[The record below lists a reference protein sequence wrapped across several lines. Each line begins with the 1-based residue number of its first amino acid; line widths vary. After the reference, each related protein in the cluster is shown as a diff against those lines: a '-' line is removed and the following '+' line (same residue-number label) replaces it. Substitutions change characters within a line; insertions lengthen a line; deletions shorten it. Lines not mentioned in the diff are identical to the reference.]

1 MATNEVPTI
10 LIVDD
15 DRSVQRLL
23 ADALAS
29 QGFSVAVERD
39 GEWAVDTFNKKRV
52 DAVVLDL
59 LLPAINGYDVA
70 RLIRATPRGA
80 QTPIVMISGVYKSEI
95 QQKEAVEKHG
105 AFAFIEKP
113 IRLSALFDALR
124 SALGERY
131 PSTQAP
137 SAAPP
142 GKPGESRE
150 PPADPQ
156 AQEEAGLVEKHSQE
170 QPQGLGIRGDFKR
183 RPFPEVLAEIFHWK
197 GTGALLLRRDNVKK
211 IVYFREGQPLS
222 IKSNLLSECLGQVM
236 VMERIISEAECEES
250 TRRMKATRRR
260 QGAIL
265 IEMGCISPHNLVYAL
280 NLQLRFKLFEVFAW
294 EYGEYRFNPG
304 IAPPTETVN
313 LEMSTAA
320 VIYEGVRRHF
330 DVTRLRQALGDSD
343 DFRVSRS
350 FHPAYPLFDAGLGEE
365 EQQLLAAIDG
375 SKTVSDLRALELLS
389 PLDTDRLVYALRCA
403 GLVELK
409 GGLKVAAPSPAERA
423 EAVERTETTER
434 AWSGEGLEPAARL
447 EPAEWAESA
456 ARFEPTDR
464 GEVAGSLDQADRA
477 GSAARSDRAESTG
490 RIEQGEPSE
499 SASRVESAER
509 IDRAERVESAARF
522 EQAERVESAASFEQA
537 DRVESAASTEGGA
550 AAQRVEL
557 GEPTGRVESAPAAGA
572 NPPSTGPP
580 PGTAGMEGP
589 PAAPASSEATV
600 SDEDI
605 AAELH
610 GRSGELGLA
619 EAKFQLGEEL
629 LKEGQFQAAHR
640 LFEEAVQIYDQAAQF
655 HAYLGWSKFQ
665 MQPADR
671 ASAEAALDAL
681 QKAINLNPRVDK
693 SYLFSGYIYKALG
706 RMDQAETHF
715 EKAIQCNP
723 DCTEALQELKSLSD
737 GGG

>member
-1 MATNEVPTI
+1 VATNEVPTI

-39 GEWAVDTFNKKRV
+39 GEWAVETFNKRRV

-59 LLPAINGYDVA
+59 LLPAINGYEVA
-70 RLIRATPRGA
+70 RLIRSTPRGA

-131 PSTQAP
+131 PSTPAP
-137 SAAPP
+137 SAGPA
-142 GKPGESRE
+142 GKPGGGPE
-150 PPADPQ
+150 PMADPQ

-170 QPQGLGIRGDFKR
+170 PSPALGIRGDFQR

-197 GTGALLLRRDNVKK
+197 GTGALMLRRDNVKK
-211 IVYFREGQPLS
+211 IVYFRDGQPLS

-236 VMERIISEAECEES
+236 VRERIISEAECEES

-280 NLQLRFKLFEVFAW
+280 NLQLRMKLFEVFAW
-294 EYGEYRFNPG
+294 EYGEYRFNPR
-304 IAPPTETVN
+304 IAPPAETVN
-313 LEMSTAA
+313 LEISTAA

-330 DVTRLRQALGDSD
+330 DVARLRQVLGDAD
-343 DFRVSRS
+343 ELRVQRS

-375 SKTVSDLRALELLS
+375 SRTVAELRALELLS

-409 GGLKVAAPSPAERA
+409 GGPIIAEASPERA
-423 EAVERTETTER
+423 EPNERVVSAEPLVPGERDVLAEPLVPGRVEPTER
-434 AWSGEGLEPAARL
+434 VEPAGSTGQV
-447 EPAEWAESA
+447 EPDGRVEFA
-456 ARFEPTDR
+456 EPTDL
-464 GEVAGSLDQADRA
+464 V
-477 GSAARSDRAESTG
+477 
-490 RIEQGEPSE
+490 
-499 SASRVESAER
+499 
-509 IDRAERVESAARF
+509 
-522 EQAERVESAASFEQA
+522 
-537 DRVESAASTEGGA
+537 
-550 AAQRVEL
+550 
-557 GEPTGRVESAPAAGA
+557 EPTGSTGQVEPTGQVESAPNPGATPLSAGA
-572 NPPSTGPP
+572 APET
-580 PGTAGMEGP
+580 PGVEEGQ
-589 PAAPASSEATV
+589 APESAEPKV
-600 SDEDI
+600 SNEDI
-605 AAELH
+605 AAELM

-629 LKEGQFQAAHR
+629 LKERQYQAAHR

-665 MQPADR
+665 MQPEDP
-671 ASAEAALDAL
+671 ASAAAALDTL
-681 QKAINLNPRVDK
+681 QRAINLNPKVDK

-723 DCTEALQELKSLSD
+723 DCTEALHELKSLSHD
-737 GGG
+737 GG

>member
-39 GEWAVDTFNKKRV
+39 GEWAVETFNKRRV

-59 LLPAINGYDVA
+59 LLPAINGYEVA
-70 RLIRATPRGA
+70 RLIRSTPRGA

-105 AFAFIEKP
+105 AYAFIEKP

-131 PSTQAP
+131 PSTPAP
-137 SAAPP
+137 LAGAS
-142 GKPGESRE
+142 GKPEDRPE
-150 PPADPQ
+150 PMGDPQ

-170 QPQGLGIRGDFKR
+170 PSPALGIRGDFQR

-197 GTGALLLRRDNVKK
+197 GTGALMLRRDNVKK
-211 IVYFREGQPLS
+211 IVYFRDGQPLS
-222 IKSNLLSECLGQVM
+222 IKSNLLQECLGQVM
-236 VMERIISEAECEES
+236 VRERIISEAECEES

-280 NLQLRFKLFEVFAW
+280 NLQLRMKLFEVFAW
-294 EYGEYRFNPG
+294 EYGEYRFNPR
-304 IAPPTETVN
+304 IAPPAETVN
-313 LEMSTAA
+313 LEISTAA

-330 DVTRLRQALGDSD
+330 DVARLRQVLGDSD
-343 DFRVSRS
+343 ELRVQRS

-375 SKTVSDLRALELLS
+375 SRTVTQLRSLELLS

-409 GGLKVAAPSPAERA
+409 GGPQVAEAGAERA
-423 EAVERTETTER
+423 EPTEPVEAT
-434 AWSGEGLEPAARL
+434 G
-447 EPAEWAESA
+447 
-456 ARFEPTDR
+456 PTDR
-464 GEVAGSLDQADRA
+464 VAEPLVITEFVKATGPTQRVVADEPVVTTEFVEATGPA
-477 GSAARSDRAESTG
+477 G
-490 RIEQGEPSE
+490 
-499 SASRVESAER
+499 RVESAEPT
-509 IDRAERVESAARF
+509 DRVQSAIPTDATPPSAPTAPETPGVESAQAAP
-522 EQAERVESAASFEQA
+522 ESAER
-537 DRVESAASTEGGA
+537 
-550 AAQRVEL
+550 
-557 GEPTGRVESAPAAGA
+557 
-572 NPPSTGPP
+572 
-580 PGTAGMEGP
+580 
-589 PAAPASSEATV
+589 TV
-600 SDEDI
+600 SNEDI
-605 AAELH
+605 AAELQ

-629 LKEGQFQAAHR
+629 LKERQYQAAHR

-665 MQPADR
+665 MQPEDPSA
-671 ASAEAALDAL
+671 AEAALDTL
-681 QKAINLNPRVDK
+681 QRAINLNPKVDK

-706 RMDQAETHF
+706 KMDQAETHF

-723 DCTEALQELKSLSD
+723 DCTEALHELKSLSHD
-737 GGG
+737 GG